1 MAMRVV
7 ILREGTAM
15 EAFKQVI
22 SFLFIFIIYSG
33 IYTEKCGIYNE
44 KCERNWREVEL
55 VT

>member
-22 SFLFIFIIYSG
+22 SFFMYFLINN
-33 IYTEKCGIYNE
+33 GIYNE
-44 KCERNWREVEL
+44 TGEIDWRMVEL